1 MTTKIATILIIEEEI
16 EMTEGMAATETITD
30 DIETMIDVVTI
41 TAMIKTEE
49 PDRES
54 STKILWEELDLMI
67 DLDPENIEEGMI
79 IETTEMV
86 EPDQGFKGIETIKE
100 TIIEKSMVPLRR
112 DMITN
117 HNIEDHKI
125 IIKITKAIK
134 VSANQTEDVTI
145 IDIIAIEGTIETK
158 IDAIIDRTIMVEI
171 ETMITVTITATET
184 NIDPI
189 DRTTKLQTIIRK
201 IQEMT

>member
-1 MTTKIATILIIEEEI
+1 M
-16 EMTEGMAATETITD
+16 G
-30 DIETMIDVVTI
+30 
-41 TAMIKTEE
+41 
-49 PDRES
+49 RES
-54 STKILWEELDLMI
+54 NTKILWEELDLMI
-67 DLDPENIEEGMI
+67 DLDPEIIEEGMI
-79 IETTEMV
+79 TEMV
-86 EPDQGFKGIETIKE
+86 EPDQGFKGIETIIE
-100 TIIEKSMVPLRR
+100 MIIEKFMVPLRR

>member
-1 MTTKIATILIIEEEI
+1 
-16 EMTEGMAATETITD
+16 
-30 DIETMIDVVTI
+30 MIDVVTI
-41 TAMIKTEE
+41 TAIIKTEE

-67 DLDPENIEEGMI
+67 DLDPEKIEEGMI
-79 IETTEMV
+79 IEITEMV
-86 EPDQGFKGIETIKE
+86 EPDQGFKEIETIKE

-189 DRTTKLQTIIRK
+189 DRTIKLQTIIRK